1 MTSQDSLA
9 KLISDIRNTLVYL
22 KESGCTGFDCSGNVL
37 ETLARTG
44 GGRGEPPTAK
54 PSAAKHHAAK
64 PSVTKL
70 PPAGGPMVRG
80 PEINYPVDTR
90 LSADPSASA
99 HPAAERPAADDR
111 RETLDDIRDD
121 LGACTRC
128 PLCRTRTHIVF
139 GEGAADA
146 RLVFVGEGPGFDE
159 DQCGRPFVGAAGQ
172 LLTKIIAAMNLSRE
186 TVYIANIVKCRPPDN
201 RNPNPEEIR
210 QCLPFLKRQLAA
222 IQPTVICAL
231 GSVSARTLLDTQ
243 TSISRLR
250 GRFHPFMGIPLMPT
264 FHPAYLLRNPERKRD
279 VWNDV
284 QQIMGRLE

>member
-1 MTSQDSLA
+1 MTSHPPLA

-22 KESGCTGFDCSGNVL
+22 KESGCTGFDCADNVL
-37 ETLARTG
+37 ETLARVG
-44 GGRGEPPTAK
+44 GGRAAQPTAK
-54 PSAAKHHAAK
+54 RSTAKRRAAK
-64 PSVTKL
+64 PSVAKA
-70 PPAGGPMVRG
+70 PIAGGPVARG
-80 PEINYPVDTR
+80 TEINRPVDTR
-90 LSADPSASA
+90 LAVDPSGSA
-99 HPAAERPAADDR
+99 PPAAEHSAAVTT
-111 RETLDDIRDD
+111 RETLDDIRED

-222 IQPTVICAL
+222 IKPVVICAL
-231 GSVSARTLLDTQ
+231 GSVPARTLLDTE

-250 GRFHPFMGIPLMPT
+250 GRFHEFMGIPTMPT

-284 QQIMGRLE
+284 QQIMRRLS